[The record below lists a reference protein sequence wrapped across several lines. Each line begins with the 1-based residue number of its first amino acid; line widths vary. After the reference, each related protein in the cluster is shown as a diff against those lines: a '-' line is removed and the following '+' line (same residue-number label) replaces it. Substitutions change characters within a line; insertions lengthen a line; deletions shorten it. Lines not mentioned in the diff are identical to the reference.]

1 MSTYLVVDVA
11 NLMFRAR
18 HVVRGDAYEQ
28 SGMALHIIFRSLKK
42 LFKEH
47 KADHVVLALEGGG
60 SWRYKEYPAYKSKR
74 RMDREADKAMQS
86 AREAEADEVF
96 DAVMKDFVEFMS
108 EKTRCTVLH
117 QSGIEGDDFIAR
129 WIQLHPNDEHI
140 ILSSDSDFIQ
150 LITDKVTLYNGID
163 DRLLTPDG
171 VFDGQTG
178 DRLVFHVD
186 SGSGKVKV
194 LGTPEQEKK
203 KHDKAQKE
211 KAKMSATYVPTEWSW
226 EIEPE
231 WQKKALFVKLVRGDS
246 GDSVFSAYPGVRYH
260 GSAKKVGINE
270 AWEDRSGQGFHWN
283 NFMLQSWDK
292 LLGTDEKGNNL
303 TEKVRV
309 IDEFKINERIIDLTK
324 QPDDVKDLM
333 DTVIVQAVQKEP
345 VGNVGMAFLKFCHRN
360 ALPNLSKEATDH
372 AAYRNRGYTK

>member
-1 MSTYLVVDVA
+1 MSRYAVVDVA

-42 LFKEH
+42 LFRDNH
-47 KADHVVLALEGGG
+47 CDHVVLALEGGG

-96 DAVMKDFVEFMS
+96 EAVMKDFVEFMS

-117 QSGIEGDDFIAR
+117 QPGIEGDDFIAR

-150 LITDKVTLYNGID
+150 LINDKVSLYNGID
-163 DRLLTPDG
+163 NRMMTPAG
-171 VFDGQTG
+171 IFDGETG
-178 DRLVFHVD
+178 ETMVFHVE
-186 SGSGKVKV
+186 SGSGKAKV
-194 LGTPEQEKK
+194 LGTISAVTK
-203 KHDKAQKE
+203 KHEKDEKE
-211 KAKMSATYVPTEWSW
+211 KAKRIAGYVPQPFTW

-231 WQKKALFVKLVRGDS
+231 WQKKALFVKLIRGDS
-246 GDSVFSAYPGVRYH
+246 GDSVFSAYPGVRYN
-260 GSAKKVGINE
+260 GSAKKVGICE

-283 NFMLQSWDK
+283 NFMLQSWEK
-292 LLGTDEKGNNL
+292 LLRVDENGNNI

-309 IDEFKINERIIDLTK
+309 IDEFKVNERIIDLTK
-324 QPDDVKDLM
+324 QPDEVKEIM
-333 DTVIVQAVQKEP
+333 DMVIVEAVQKEP
-345 VGNVGMAFLKFCHRN
+345 VANIGMAFLKFCHRN
-360 ALPNLSKEATDH
+360 SLPNLSKEATDH
-372 AAYRNRGYTK
+372 AKYLAAGYTK